1 MDENQIYYLGRVEK
15 ITIVLK
21 QNSNSPKSI
30 LNHKKTLTNMDVISV
45 DVSDIATNSNSI
57 PFFLCLADWATGR
70 TYMGMGCYRGNQPQQ
85 IPKII
90 ISDGVINSVS
100 CDGSSLEV
108 HYNKISYAAL
118 YF

>member
-15 ITIVLK
+15 NTIILK

-45 DVSDIATNSNSI
+45 DVSNINTAYNAI
-57 PFFLCLADWATGR
+57 PFLLCLTDWSTGR
-70 TYMGMGCYRGNQPQQ
+70 TSMGIGCYRGNSNTQ
-85 IPKII
+85 IPRII
-90 ISDGVINSVS
+90 ISDDTINSVS

-108 HYNKISYAAL
+108 HYKKTSYAAL

>member
-1 MDENQIYYLGRVEK
+1 MEGCRK
-15 ITIVLK
+15 IIFLFPLYDSK
-21 QNSNSPKSI
+21 LNSNSSKSI

-45 DVSDIATNSNSI
+45 DVSDIATDSNSI

-70 TYMGMGCYRGNQPQQ
+70 TYMGMGCYRGNQSQQ

-108 HYNKISYAAL
+108 HYNKTSYAAL